1 MERTLMQDLEAWKTK
16 SRRKPLLLKG
26 ARQTGKTWLLKEFGH
41 NSFESIAYV
50 DLLANLR
57 ARAVFDGDFDV
68 QRIISAL
75 AVETGVRIV
84 PGKTLIVLDEIQE
97 APRALTCLKYF
108 CQDAPEYHVA
118 AAGSYLGIAKHEGD
132 SFPVGKVNILRLE
145 PLSFL
150 EFLGAMDEK
159 VAAQALREH
168 GATGIDPAIREKME
182 TLLKEYCFIGGMP
195 EVVST
200 YADDRDFES
209 VREVQEEILA
219 AYDLDFSKHAPA
231 RILERM
237 RLVWEGLPA
246 QLSKENKKFVY
257 GALRPGA
264 RARDFEESI
273 QWLVDY
279 GAIRRVNRS
288 SALRVPLT
296 AYRDEGAFKLFCVDV
311 GLLGAL
317 AHLKPLVLLEGS
329 RLFTEFK
336 GALTEQYV
344 CQQLESQALHPVYW
358 SSDTGRAE
366 IDFAVEVD
374 GEPTP
379 IEVKAAENLQSKSL
393 KVAREHFELKRCM
406 RTSLSGYR
414 DEGWLVNVPLWAIEP
429 LEKSLRPESNG
440 NPR

>member
-1 MERTLMQDLEAWKTK
+1 MERTLMKELNAWK
-16 SRRKPLLLKG
+16 SRPRRKPLLLRG
-26 ARQTGKTWLLKEFGH
+26 ARQTGKTWLLKEFGRS
-41 NSFESIAYV
+41 SFQSVAYV
-50 DLLANLR
+50 DLLASSR
-57 ARAVFDGDFDV
+57 ARAVFDGDFDI
-68 QRIISAL
+68 QRIVTAL
-75 AVETGVRIV
+75 SVETGTRITA
-84 PGKTLIVLDEIQE
+84 GETLIVLDEVQE

-118 AAGSYLGIAKHEGD
+118 AAGSYLGIAKHEGT
-132 SFPVGKVNILRLE
+132 SFPVGKVNTFLLE

-150 EFLGAMDEK
+150 EYLCAVGEEAAVQTIRERGA
-159 VAAQALREH
+159 L
-168 GATGIDPAIREKME
+168 GIDAALADKME
-182 TLLKEYCFIGGMP
+182 HRLKEYLFVGGMP
-195 EVVST
+195 EAVYE
-200 YADDRDFES
+200 YAAGHDLAS
-209 VREVQEEILA
+209 VREAQGEILD

-237 RLVWEGLPA
+237 RLVWDGLPA
-246 QLSKENKKFVY
+246 QLAKENKKFVY
-257 GALRPGA
+257 GAVRPGA

-279 GAIRRVNRS
+279 GATRRISRAG
-288 SALRVPLT
+288 ALRIPLT

-317 AHLKPLVLLEGS
+317 AHVPASALLEGS

-344 CQQLESQALHPVYW
+344 CQQLERQGLGPSYW

-366 IDFAVEVD
+366 VDFAVEWE
-374 GEPTP
+374 GEPMP

-393 KVAREHFELKRCM
+393 KVARQRFGLKRCV

-429 LEKSLRPESNG
+429 LGRSIPTLSDAGAR
-440 NPR
+440 

>member
-1 MERTLMQDLEAWKTK
+1 MERTLMQDLAAWKTR

-26 ARQTGKTWLLKEFGH
+26 ARQTGKTWLLKEFGRT
-41 NSFESIAYV
+41 SFESIAYV
-50 DLLANLR
+50 DLLANSR
-57 ARAVFDGDFDV
+57 ARAVFNGDFDI
-68 QRIISAL
+68 QRIVSAL
-75 AVETGVRIV
+75 AVEAGVRIM
-84 PGKTLIVLDEIQE
+84 PGKTLIVLDEVQE

-108 CQDAPEYHVA
+108 CEDAPEYHVA

-132 SFPVGKVNILRLE
+132 SFPVGKVNMLRLE

-150 EFLGAMDEK
+150 EFLDAVGEE

-168 GATGIDPAIREKME
+168 GAIGIDPAIRGKME

-195 EVVST
+195 EAVAT
-200 YADDRDFES
+200 YTSERDFAS
-209 VREVQEEILA
+209 VREVQQEILA

-257 GALRPGA
+257 GAVRPGA

-279 GAIRRVNRS
+279 GAVRRVNRS
-288 SALRVPLT
+288 SALRIPLT
-296 AYRDEGAFKLFCVDV
+296 GYRDESAFKLFCVDV
-311 GLLGAL
+311 GMLGAL
-317 AHLKPLVLLEGS
+317 SHVPPSVLLEGS
-329 RLFTEFK
+329 KLFTEFK
-336 GALTEQYV
+336 GALAEQYV
-344 CQQLESQALHPVYW
+344 CQQLESQTLHPTYW

-366 IDFAVEVD
+366 IDFSVELHGMPV
-374 GEPTP
+374 P
-379 IEVKAAENLQSKSL
+379 IEVKAAENLQAKSL
-393 KVAREHFELKRCM
+393 KVARERFGLGRCV

-414 DEGWLVNVPLWAIEP
+414 DDGWLLNVPLWAIGT
-429 LEKSLRPESNG
+429 LEESLRA
-440 NPR
+440 